1 LCFITIK
8 IIILLLSEIP
18 DLSGM
23 AFPGEEGGNLVDR
36 YAEFWLVRLVATVGL
51 CARNDKSKATD
62 EEERIRGEIFHRTG
76 FKHNE
81 EMQNFF
87 YVAALT
93 QFARFQARGL
103 EELDPK

>member
-1 LCFITIK
+1 M
-8 IIILLLSEIP
+8 
-18 DLSGM
+18 D
-23 AFPGEEGGNLVDR
+23 FPGEEERKLVNQ
-36 YAEFWLVRLVATVGL
+36 YAGFWLVRLVATVGL
-51 CARNDKSKATD
+51 CARNDKSEPTD
-62 EEERIRGEIFHRTG
+62 EEERIRGEMFHRMG

-81 EMQNFF
+81 EMQNYF